1 MSREISLLHF
11 AKARSR
17 GKNTNRNIL
26 CLHTLSTLCPIDFEP
41 RLTVAALALLIA
53 AVEIPRSRPY
63 LSVKRAILKP
73 DIDLKVF
80 SKTIIRGVLAMTV
93 VRYEPWALVS
103 RLQKDID
110 RLFGAPLTTAAD
122 SGAWLPP
129 VDIHEEATQFALH
142 VDLPGVDLKAVEI
155 TADQGVLT
163 IRGQRQD
170 ARRES
175 REGYRR
181 VERITGEFQRRFSLP
196 ESVDAQNIKAKFVNG
211 VLEVAIPKLAQ
222 VQPHRITV
230 EAA

>member
-1 MSREISLLHF
+1 MRRRHSPTPVEMFGRDPISVVTRVTQLGKTPMTSLL
-11 AKARSR
+11 
-17 GKNTNRNIL
+17 
-26 CLHTLSTLCPIDFEP
+26 
-41 RLTVAALALLIA
+41 
-53 AVEIPRSRPY
+53 Y
-63 LSVKRAILKP
+63 L
-73 DIDLKVF
+73 
-80 SKTIIRGVLAMTV
+80 GVSAMTV

-129 VDIHEEATQFALH
+129 VDIHEGADQFALH
-142 VDLPGVDLKAVEI
+142 VDLPGVDPKAVEI

-163 IRGQRQD
+163 IRGKRED

-196 ESVDAQNIKAKFVNG
+196 DSADAQNIKAKFVNG